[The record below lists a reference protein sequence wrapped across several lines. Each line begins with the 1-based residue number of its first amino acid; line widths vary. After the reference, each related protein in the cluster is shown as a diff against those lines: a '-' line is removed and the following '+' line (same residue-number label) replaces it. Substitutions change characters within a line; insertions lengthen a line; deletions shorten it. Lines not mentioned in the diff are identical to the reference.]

1 MSGDFSINYTFV
13 CSVRSGT
20 RTVTLDIF
28 LIPGDIVAA
37 AGGNYSTLAVT
48 GGVVAIHIQWV
59 CNLDFDFYQNC
70 LPR

>member
-1 MSGDFSINYTFV
+1 MIVV
-13 CSVRSGT
+13 CPVRSGRKT
-20 RTVTLDIF
+20 AVELNWCDRF
-28 LIPGDIVAA
+28 LISFLSGDIVAA

-48 GGVVAIHIQWV
+48 GGVVAIHIQWL